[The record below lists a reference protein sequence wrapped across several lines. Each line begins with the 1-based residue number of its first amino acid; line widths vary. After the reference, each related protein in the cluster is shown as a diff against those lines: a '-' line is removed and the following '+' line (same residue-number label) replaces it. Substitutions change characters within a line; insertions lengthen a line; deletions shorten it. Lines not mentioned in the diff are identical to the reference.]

1 MSKEL
6 ESVMSNLSTQK
17 AKQNKTENQ
26 DKMASLV
33 KIIKYLGIINVKP
46 QKIQKNEGDRTLLD
60 SFYEAGIK
68 KCID

>member
-1 MSKEL
+1 
-6 ESVMSNLSTQK
+6 
-17 AKQNKTENQ
+17 
-26 DKMASLV
+26 MASLV